1 MGEYSLKTYD
11 IMDIQ
16 ERYEETSGNI
26 LLTLRSIT
34 QKPLQYFLDNKDFT
48 KVRDTS
54 NSQNHI
60 LRLTKLLASS
70 SLQPRRKSIIQT
82 TRTSPTLKDTGRARS
97 KHMCLKKSSNRDG
110 QSKDEALGVTI
121 NAVILLVL
129 LR

>member
-1 MGEYSLKTYD
+1 MKIYD
-11 IMDIQ
+11 LDIQ

-34 QKPLQYFLDNKDFT
+34 QKPLQYFLDSKDFA
-48 KVRDTS
+48 KVMREAS
-54 NSQNHI
+54 NSPQHI
-60 LRLTKLLASS
+60 LLLRLTKLLASS
-70 SLQPRRKSIIQT
+70 SLQRRRKSFIQT
-82 TRTSPTLKDTGRARS
+82 TRTSPTLKDTGREGS
-97 KHMCLKKSSNRDG
+97 KHTCLKKSSNRDG